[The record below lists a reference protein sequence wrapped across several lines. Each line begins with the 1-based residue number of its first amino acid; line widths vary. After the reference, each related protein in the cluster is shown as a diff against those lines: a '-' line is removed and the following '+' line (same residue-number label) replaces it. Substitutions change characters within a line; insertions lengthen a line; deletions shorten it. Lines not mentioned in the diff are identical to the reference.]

1 MKDKLTNFNLAAVL
15 SVSLLLYLSGSLL
28 APALGVMKGAFPDSE
43 MSTIR
48 SVLTYMYITVS
59 IFSLVS
65 GTLAKR
71 ISKKNVVII
80 GLILYGGGGIAGG
93 FFDNINV
100 IIFTRV
106 IMGMG
111 VGLILPQAT
120 AMIVEFF
127 EAEKREKLLGWS
139 QGLANIGSMIGSIVG
154 GSLALMNWRYNFFG
168 FGFAFVILLLVII
181 GVPNVPPEKKQ
192 ENNDKKPPMPK
203 VLYSICVFMFLA
215 QAASLVT
222 VTNMA
227 IFVNSEPWGNPKLLG
242 ITMALLTFAGF
253 VAGFV
258 LVYVKK
264 FFKQWTPLFSCA
276 AMGVG
281 FVILSF
287 ANNMFMA
294 MISNTL
300 IGFGY
305 GLIIPSLFIS
315 ISQNIPVML
324 RQKAIS
330 IASAAMYFGCFAT
343 AYIQQWIGIIF
354 RNPSQRFMFLAFGIG
369 SFIAVIGCL
378 VQALMKKKSDKTA

>member
-1 MKDKLTNFNLAAVL
+1 MKKELNNFNLASVL

-28 APALGVMKGAFPDSE
+28 APALGVMKGAFPEAE

-48 SVLTYMYITVS
+48 LVLTYMYITVS

-65 GTLAKR
+65 GFLAKKT
-71 ISKKNVVII
+71 SKKNVVII
-80 GLILYGGGGIAGG
+80 GLLLYGGAGMAGG
-93 FFDNINV
+93 LFININM
-100 IIFTRV
+100 IILSRV

-120 AMIVEFF
+120 SMIVELY

-139 QGLANIGSMIGSIVG
+139 QGLANIGSMIGSIIG
-154 GSLALMNWRYNFFG
+154 GSLALINWKYNFFG
-168 FGFAFVILLLVII
+168 FGVAFIILVLVII
-181 GVPNVPPEKKQ
+181 GVPNIPP
-192 ENNDKKPPMPK
+192 DKTETNKANLPKMPK
-203 VLYSICVFMFLA
+203 ALFSICIFMFLA

-227 IFVNSEPWGNPKLLG
+227 IFVNSEPWGNPSLLG

-264 FFKQWTPLFSCA
+264 IFKKFTPLFSCIT
-276 AMGVG
+276 MGAG

-287 ANNMFMA
+287 ANSMGLA
-294 MISNTL
+294 MLSNTL

-305 GLIIPSLFIS
+305 GLMIPSLFIS
-315 ISQNIPVML
+315 ISQNIPPVL

-343 AYIQQWIGIIF
+343 AYIQQWIGILSG
-354 RNPSQRFMFLAFGIG
+354 NPSQRFMFLAFGIG
-369 SFIAVIGCL
+369 TFVAAAGCIIQIFL
-378 VQALMKKKSDKTA
+378 KKSNQVNA